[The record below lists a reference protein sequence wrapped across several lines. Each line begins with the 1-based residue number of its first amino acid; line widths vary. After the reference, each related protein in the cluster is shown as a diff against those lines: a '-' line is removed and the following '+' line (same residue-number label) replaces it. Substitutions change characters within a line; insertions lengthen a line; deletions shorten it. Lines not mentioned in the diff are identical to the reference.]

1 MAIKISGNTVIDDSQ
16 NISVSG
22 NATANSFVG
31 DGSNLTN
38 LPGGGNVTEVTA
50 SGTLSDGSTVIVNTD
65 GTVSVVSQTTSETT
79 GAGAETPTLIRSTGV
94 DNTASV
100 YDSTNQKVI
109 IVYEDTGNG
118 SAGTA
123 IVGTVSGTTISFGTP
138 VVFNSAHTNYP
149 SIAYDSTS
157 NKVVVAYSNA
167 GNSSYGTAIVGTVSG
182 TSISFGSAVVFKSAA
197 TYYVSPTYD
206 SANNKVVI
214 AYNASTGKAIVGTVS
229 GTSISFGTEVEFNS
243 SGESLYIA
251 STFDSTNNKVV
262 IAYRDLGNSN
272 YGTAIV
278 GTVSGTSI
286 SFGSES
292 VFESAQANYMS
303 AVYDSSNQ
311 KVVIAY
317 QDDGNSNYGTAVVG
331 TVSGT
336 SISFGSPVIFNSS
349 VTMEIS
355 AVFDSS
361 NNKVAIAYRG
371 GSYPSVY
378 GTAIVG
384 TVSGTSISFGSAVV
398 FESADSW
405 YMSTAYDSTNQK
417 VVIAY
422 GDAGNSY
429 YATAAVFS
437 TTGFSIPQVGSL
449 TNFYEVGG
457 GGGDPPNVAYDPVND
472 KVIVVHRGDSNWYLY
487 ATVGT
492 VSGTSISF
500 GTPVQIVSHVTYYNQ
515 IVYDANAD
523 RFVIAWSRLGSG
535 GGTSI
540 VAQVSGDTVT
550 VGSNSVFETD
560 NLTNAMSETNN
571 WLVYDPDSQK
581 VVVTYVYDINNEYGR
596 SKIGTVDPSTNSI
609 SWSSGDTWSSNQCG
623 GPSLVYDTNENK
635 FVVFY
640 QDRSNSRR
648 LSAKVGTMN
657 GSGTN
662 ITWSSQQTPEAVYT
676 GVISTAYLPSI
687 QKILIVYAKSN
698 AGSPDWNWSG
708 RAIVGTVS
716 GTSISFGS
724 PIEWISNQIVYM
736 DSVYDSN
743 KQNVVL
749 IYRDQSNDD
758 GILRPIT
765 ISGTT
770 PSFGD
775 ATTFTGHSAGNLLT
789 HTTGGN
795 NVIVLEDQANS
806 NYGRA
811 FVYNQS
817 TMVTSTNLTSENYI
831 GISDG
836 AFTDGQT
843 ATIQLIGSVDDAQ
856 SSLTPG
862 QKYYVQDD
870 GTLAESGSVFAGTAV
885 SSTSLVVKS

>member
-1 MAIKISGNTVIDDSQ
+1 
-16 NISVSG
+16 
-22 NATANSFVG
+22 
-31 DGSNLTN
+31 
-38 LPGGGNVTEVTA
+38 
-50 SGTLSDGSTVIVNTD
+50 
-65 GTVSVVSQTTSETT
+65 
-79 GAGAETPTLIRSTGV
+79 
-94 DNTASV
+94 
-100 YDSTNQKVI
+100 
-109 IVYEDTGNG
+109 
-118 SAGTA
+118 
-123 IVGTVSGTTISFGTP
+123 
-138 VVFNSAHTNYP
+138 
-149 SIAYDSTS
+149 
-157 NKVVVAYSNA
+157 
-167 GNSSYGTAIVGTVSG
+167 
-182 TSISFGSAVVFKSAA
+182 
-197 TYYVSPTYD
+197 
-206 SANNKVVI
+206 
-214 AYNASTGKAIVGTVS
+214 
-229 GTSISFGTEVEFNS
+229 
-243 SGESLYIA
+243 
-251 STFDSTNNKVV
+251 
-262 IAYRDLGNSN
+262 
-272 YGTAIV
+272 
-278 GTVSGTSI
+278 
-286 SFGSES
+286 
-292 VFESAQANYMS
+292 
-303 AVYDSSNQ
+303 
-311 KVVIAY
+311 
-317 QDDGNSNYGTAVVG
+317 
-331 TVSGT
+331 
-336 SISFGSPVIFNSS
+336 
-349 VTMEIS
+349 
-355 AVFDSS
+355 
-361 NNKVAIAYRG
+361 
-371 GSYPSVY
+371 
-378 GTAIVG
+378 
-384 TVSGTSISFGSAVV
+384 
-398 FESADSW
+398 
-405 YMSTAYDSTNQK
+405 
-417 VVIAY
+417 
-422 GDAGNSY
+422 
-429 YATAAVFS
+429 
-437 TTGFSIPQVGSL
+437 VGSL